1 VSEASASTGDRPTV
15 SIGHDLYWWRH
26 DDAGLRTTV
35 SVYWP
40 DGWEF
45 ERVLAVLRWF
55 DSEGQ
60 LAAQHDLWLAADRML
75 SIDSSVPPV
84 ALSLAIGGSDA
95 VLSIELFADGE
106 VIDSDEDRH
115 RLYGLI
121 DWYSEAG
128 DIVTLHSD
136 HCVLLQPQKSTLT
149 EIALRP
155 WEHDDLELVFVTAD
169 EVVPAGAW
177 SLTVTNA
184 AGEALTCSID
194 EAWAPWRVHRV
205 DLAKVFGDLVAFAG
219 EQELSLTGRR
229 SAQRTFARPYV
240 VAGSPALSVYHGGDL
255 YDWDDMPWH
264 RYALLGEG
272 EVNPMIVVE
281 TDEMSTDVTFF
292 NTHGHLDDDFWVG
305 VRVYD
310 HAGALVAHEPKFR
323 RVERDR
329 IVSASFGDLLVDAE
343 RPFAGHAAFTFT
355 EADRDAYP
363 GRLQALMAYRGA
375 HSTARIMAWSD
386 EWNTPQRRIER
397 RRAVGCYRSYFRL
410 LAKPFLESWL
420 GVTNAGNHE
429 LETAADYTVIVE
441 NLSGQRLSAQHTLA
455 PWATAWSSL
464 DEVVPGASA
473 LLDGAN
479 GLVLVESESDLAMV
493 CFTRHRT
500 SGRWSAEHL
509 MSAPTPS
516 SDGMIWPAG
525 C

>member
-1 VSEASASTGDRPTV
+1 MLRASRPAV

-26 DDAGLRTTV
+26 DDAGLRTAV
-35 SVYWP
+35 SFYWP

-55 DSEGQ
+55 DPDGA
-60 LAAQHDLWLAADRML
+60 LAAEHEVWLAVDRML
-75 SIDSSVPPV
+75 SIDSGSPPV
-84 ALSLAIGGSDA
+84 PVPLAVDGADA

-106 VIDSDEDRH
+106 AVDSDEDRH

-136 HCVLLQPQKSTLT
+136 HCVLLKPQKLALT

-155 WEHDDLELVFVTAD
+155 WEHDDLQLVFLTAD
-169 EVVPAGAW
+169 EALPAGAW
-177 SLTVTNA
+177 TLTITNA
-184 AGEALTCSID
+184 AGEALTRSID
-194 EAWAPWRVHRV
+194 APWAPWRVHRV
-205 DLAKVFGDLVAFAG
+205 DLGALFGDLVGFADG
-219 EQELSLTGRR
+219 RELSLTGHR

-240 VAGSPALSVYHGGDL
+240 VAGSPALSAYHGGDL

-264 RYALLGEG
+264 RYVLLGEG

-281 TDEMSTDVTFF
+281 TDEVSTDVTFF
-292 NTHGHLDDDFWVG
+292 NTHGHLEDDFWVG

-310 HAGALVAHEPKFR
+310 HTGALVAHEPKFR
-323 RVERDR
+323 RVERNR
-329 IVSASFGDLLVDAE
+329 IVAASFGDLLVDVE

-355 EADRDAYP
+355 EPDRGAYP

-375 HSTARIMAWSD
+375 RSTARIMAWSD
-386 EWNTPQRRIER
+386 EWNTPQRRIEQ
-397 RRAVGCYRSYFRL
+397 RRAVGGYRSYFRL
-410 LAKPFLESWL
+410 LAKPYLETWL
-420 GVTNAGNHE
+420 GVTNAGSHE
-429 LETAADYTVIVE
+429 LDTAAHYTAIVE
-441 NLSGQRLSAQHTLA
+441 NRSGERLTAQHTLA
-455 PWATAWSSL
+455 PWATAWSSI
-464 DEVVPGASA
+464 DAVVPGATA
-473 LLDGAN
+473 LLGDAN
-479 GLVLVESESDLAMV
+479 GVLLVESESDLAMV

-516 SDGMIWPAG
+516 PAGMIWPAG